1 MPELFLELFS
11 EEIPARMQSGAAE
24 QLRTKAADALK
35 ANGFSFSKC
44 ETFVTPRRLV
54 LVVDGLPA
62 KQDDVKIEHKGP
74 KTDAPAQALEGFLKK
89 TGLKLEEL
97 EKRATDKG
105 ECYFA
110 TIEQKGKETANV
122 LPNILAEII
131 EGFHWPKSMR
141 WGSGSFRWVRPLK
154 NICCLFDGKVLP
166 SMINFVIVRDAK
178 DKPIKSEEHLQLIS
192 NNKSYGH
199 RFLAPAEF
207 EVKNFDQYKTELKKR
222 FVILDAAERKKEI
235 LAQAEKLVSAKGLKL
250 HDDQPLLEE
259 VAGLAEWPVAVLGD
273 IEAQFLKLP
282 QEVLMTSMR
291 SHQKYFSVVDG
302 AGKIA
307 PHYILVTNNAEKEA
321 QQNILAGNGRV
332 LRARLSDAE
341 FFFAQDKKQP
351 LENYLAGLKGMVF
364 HAKLGTMAE
373 RVERIAELTKL
384 IAIFVPHASLTDAP
398 RAARLAKAD
407 LSTQM
412 VGEFP
417 ELQGIMGAY
426 YTTEKAE
433 IATAIREHY
442 SPLGPSDS
450 CPTAPLSVVVSLA
463 DKADTLA
470 GMFAINETPTGSKDP
485 FALRRAALGIIRLIL
500 ENELH
505 IPLAHLFASALK
517 TYPQKVLAEHK
528 TVEEKNRLIEKLIP
542 SVGVPREQMEIIEEL
557 LTFFEDRLKATLKSK
572 GTRHDLISAVFALG
586 EDDLLKVSQRVAALN
601 EFVTSDDGKNLL
613 AAYKR
618 ASNILSIEEKK
629 DKKTYS
635 GKPSAKLAEQQE
647 EKTLLTALESL
658 EKPLN
663 DAIKNQDYAGAMKLL
678 SILRAPVDAF
688 FDKVKVNA
696 DDGDTRENRLKILS
710 FLREQCDAIAK
721 FSMIEG

>member
-24 QLRTKAADALK
+24 QLRTKASDALK
-35 ANGFSFSKC
+35 SNGFSFLKC
-44 ETFVTPRRLV
+44 DTFVTPRRLV

-89 TGLKLEEL
+89 TGLKLEQL

-110 TIEQKGKETANV
+110 TIEQKGKETASA

-154 NICCLFDGKVLP
+154 NICCLFDNKILP
-166 SMINFVIVRDAK
+166 LSI
-178 DKPIKSEEHLQLIS
+178 SHLSSDNLS
-192 NNKSYGH
+192 SGH
-199 RFLAPAEF
+199 RFLAPDAF
-207 EVKNFDQYKTELKKR
+207 EVKSFEQYKTELKKR

-235 LAQAEKLVSAKGLKL
+235 LSQAEKLVSAKNLKL

-259 VAGLAEWPVAVLGD
+259 VAGLAEWPVAVMGD

-291 SHQKYFSVVDG
+291 SHQKYFSVVD
-302 AGKIA
+302 AKGKIA
-307 PHYILVTNNAEKEA
+307 PHYILVTNNAQKEA

-341 FFFAQDKKQP
+341 FFYEQDKKQP
-351 LENYLAGLKGMVF
+351 LENYLTGLKGMVF
-364 HAKLGTMAE
+364 HAKLGTMHE
-373 RVERIAELTKL
+373 RVQRIAELTKL
-384 IAIFVPHASLTDAP
+384 IAIFVPHASLLDAEK
-398 RAARLAKAD
+398 AARLAKAD

-426 YTTEKAE
+426 YTTESAG
-433 IATAIREHY
+433 IANAIREHY
-442 SPLGPSDS
+442 SPLGPSDN

-500 ENELH
+500 ENELNV
-505 IPLAHLFASALK
+505 PLAHLFASALK

-528 TVEEKNRLIEKLIP
+528 TAEEKNRLIERLLP

-572 GTRHDLISAVFALG
+572 GTRHDLISAVFCA
-586 EDDLLKVSQRVAALN
+586 R
-601 EFVTSDDGKNLL
+601 
-613 AAYKR
+613 
-618 ASNILSIEEKK
+618 
-629 DKKTYS
+629 
-635 GKPSAKLAEQQE
+635 
-647 EKTLLTALESL
+647 
-658 EKPLN
+658 
-663 DAIKNQDYAGAMKLL
+663 
-678 SILRAPVDAF
+678 
-688 FDKVKVNA
+688 
-696 DDGDTRENRLKILS
+696 
-710 FLREQCDAIAK
+710 
-721 FSMIEG
+721 

>member
-1 MPELFLELFS
+1 MAELFLELFS
-11 EEIPARMQSGAAE
+11 EEIPARMQSAAAE
-24 QLRTKAADALK
+24 QLRTKASDALK
-35 ANGFSFSKC
+35 SNGFSFSQC
-44 ETFVTPRRLV
+44 QTFVTPRRLV

-62 KQDDVKIEHKGP
+62 KQEDVKIEHKGP

-89 TGLKLEEL
+89 TGLKLEQL
-97 EKRATDKG
+97 EKRATEKG

-110 TIEQKGKETANV
+110 CVEQKGKETASI
-122 LPNILAEII
+122 LPTILAEII

-154 NICCLFDGKVLP
+154 NICCLFDAKTLP
-166 SMINFVIVRDAK
+166 LNIAYLS
-178 DKPIKSEEHLQLIS
+178 S
-192 NNKSYGH
+192 NHHSFGH
-199 RFLAPAEF
+199 RFLAPDSF
-207 EVKNFDQYKTELKKR
+207 EVKNFAQYKEELKKR

-235 LAQAEKLVSAKGLKL
+235 LSQAEKLVLSKGLKL

-259 VAGLAEWPVAVLGD
+259 VAGLAEWPVAVMGD

-291 SHQKYFSVVDG
+291 SHQKYFSVVDSN
-302 AGKIA
+302 GKIA

-341 FFFAQDKKQP
+341 FFYDQDKKQP

-373 RVERIAELTKL
+373 RVDRIAELTKL
-384 IAIFVPHASLTDAP
+384 IAIFVPHASLLDAEK
-398 RAARLAKAD
+398 AARLAKAD

-426 YTTEKAE
+426 YTTENAA

-505 IPLAHLFASALK
+505 IPLSSLFASALK
-517 TYPQKVLAEHK
+517 NYPQKVLAEHK
-528 TVEEKNRLIEKLIP
+528 TVEEKNRLIERLLP

-572 GTRHDLISAVFALG
+572 GTRHDLISAVFVLG
-586 EDDLLKVSQRVAALN
+586 EDNLLKVTQRVDALN
-601 EFVTSDDGKNLL
+601 AFVESDDGKNLL

-618 ASNILSIEEKK
+618 AANILSIEEKK

-635 GKPSAKLAEQQE
+635 GKPSQKLAEQQE
-647 EKTLLTALESL
+647 EKDLLKALETQ
-658 EKPLN
+658 EKPLS

-678 SILRAPVDAF
+678 STLRAPVDAF

-696 DDGDTRENRLKILS
+696 DDADIRGNRLQILS
-710 FLREQCDAIAK
+710 SLRTQCDAIAK
-721 FSMIEG
+721 FSVIES

>member
-35 ANGFSFSKC
+35 NNGFSFSKC

-54 LVVDGLPA
+54 LYIEEVPEKTLE
-62 KQDDVKIEHKGP
+62 VKIEHKGP
-74 KTDAPAQALEGFLKK
+74 KTDAAPAALEGFLKK
-89 TGLKLEEL
+89 TGLKLEQL

-110 TIEQKGKETANV
+110 TIEQKGKETASV
-122 LPNILAEII
+122 LPTILAEIVTN
-131 EGFHWPKSMR
+131 FHWPKSMR

-154 NICCLFDGKVLP
+154 NICCLFDGKILP
-166 SMINFVIVRDAK
+166 LSIA
-178 DKPIKSEEHLQLIS
+178 HLSS
-192 NNKSYGH
+192 NNHSYGH
-199 RFLAPAEF
+199 RFLAPDAF
-207 EVKNFDQYKTELKKR
+207 EVKNFAQYKEELKKR

-250 HDDQPLLEE
+250 HNDEALLEE

-291 SHQKYFSVVDG
+291 SHQKYFSVVDSN
-302 AGKIA
+302 GKIA

-373 RVERIAELTKL
+373 RVDRIAELTKL
-384 IAIFVPHASLTDAP
+384 IAIFVPHASLADAP

-426 YTTEKAE
+426 YTTENAA

-442 SPLGPSDS
+442 SPLGPSDT

-505 IPLAHLFASALK
+505 IPLSSLFASALK
-517 TYPQKVLAEHK
+517 NYPQKVLAEHK
-528 TVEEKNRLIEKLIP
+528 TPEEKNRLIEKLIP

-557 LTFFEDRLKATLKSK
+557 LTFFEDRLKAVFKEARQSGNYTTKAI
-572 GTRHDLISAVFALG
+572 RHDYVSAVFALG
-586 EDDLLKVSQRVAALN
+586 EDDLLKVCKRLEALDT
-601 EFVTSDDGKNLL
+601 FIASDDGKNLL

-647 EKTLLTALESL
+647 EKTLLTALDSL
-658 EKPLN
+658 ENPLN
-663 DAIKNQDYAGAMKLL
+663 DAIKTQDYTGAMKLL
-678 SILRAPVDAF
+678 SALRPPVDAF

-696 DDGDTRENRLKILS
+696 DDGDTRENRLNILS
-710 FLREQCDAIAK
+710 SLRNQCDLVAK
-721 FSMIEG
+721 FSVIEG